1 MATTHHVSSLTLSS
15 RKPVL
20 SSQPSYGR
28 RSLYVCKPISSK
40 ILHLRHNNFFNK
52 TSESIV
58 FATYS
63 DEKVSDND
71 VKELREECGVV
82 AVYGDPDA
90 SRLCCDA
97 LRAIQHRGQEG
108 AGIVTAY
115 DNVLFPLTGVGLVG
129 EVFDESKLGQ
139 LPGEIGIGHVRYSTT
154 GASMLQ
160 NVQPF
165 VSETRL
171 GHLAVAHN
179 GNLTNYE
186 KLKKMLQEKGCIFN
200 TCSDTEAVLRLIDI
214 SKKTTFVLQIIDAC
228 EQLVGS
234 YSMVFLTKDKLVAV
248 RDPRGFRPLVM
259 GRRSNGS
266 VVFASETCALD
277 IIQATYKREVKPG
290 EVIVVDKYGTQTFH
304 LSPQLERSCCSFEP
318 IYFSWHNSEVF
329 GLSVHDFRYNAGI
342 RLATESPVDCDV
354 VIPVPHSGVI
364 AAEGYA
370 FKAGIPYAMGLHRR
384 PDSGRTFIQP
394 TQESRDIGV
403 KRKLTPD
410 PSVLEGKR
418 VVVVDDSIV
427 RGTTAPQIVRMIREA
442 GAKEVH
448 MRIACPPI
456 IGPCMYGVNIKKSEL
471 LANGKTVE
479 EMRQVTGCDSLAF
492 LSLESLKNCLG
503 DDSSGFCKGC
513 FTNEYPIPSSED

>member
-1 MATTHHVSSLTLSS
+1 MATTHISSLTLSP
-15 RKPVL
+15 RKPFL
-20 SSQPSYGR
+20 SSQPFYR
-28 RSLYVCKPISSK
+28 RSLYVLRPSFSK
-40 ILHLRHNNFFNK
+40 ILHLSHNTYFKK

-58 FATYS
+58 SASYL
-63 DEKVSDND
+63 DDQYSDND
-71 VKELREECGVV
+71 EKELREECGVV
-82 AVYGDPDA
+82 GVYGDPDA

-97 LRAIQHRGQEG
+97 LRSIQHRGQEG
-108 AGIVTAY
+108 AGIVTAH
-115 DNVLFPLTGVGLVG
+115 NKVLYPITGVGLVRD
-129 EVFDESKLGQ
+129 VFDESKLGQ
-139 LPGEIGIGHVRYSTT
+139 LPGEMGIGHVRYSTT
-154 GASMLQ
+154 GVSMLQ

-165 VSETRL
+165 VSESQL
-171 GHLAVAHN
+171 GHVAVAHN

-200 TCSDTEAVLRLIDI
+200 TCSDTEVVLRLIDI
-214 SKKTTFVLQIIDAC
+214 SEKATFVLQIIDAC
-228 EQLVGS
+228 KQLVGA
-234 YSMVFLTKDKLVAV
+234 YSLVFLTKDKLVAV

-259 GRRSNGS
+259 GRKSNGS

-277 IIQATYKREVKPG
+277 IIHATYEREVKPG
-290 EVIVVDKYGTQTFH
+290 EVIVVDKDGIQTCF
-304 LSPQLERSCCSFEP
+304 LFPQLERSCCSFEP
-318 IYFSWHNSEVF
+318 IYFSWHNSKVF
-329 GLSVHDFRYNAGI
+329 GLSVHDFRYEAGI
-342 RLATESPVDCDV
+342 RLATESPVDCDI
-354 VIPVPHSGVI
+354 VIPVPNSGVI

-370 FKAGIPYAMGLHRR
+370 FKSGIPYAMGLHCR

-394 TQESRDIGV
+394 TQERRDIGV

-418 VVVVDDSIV
+418 VVAVDDSIV

-456 IGPCMYGVNIKKSEL
+456 IGPCLYGVNIKSSEL

-479 EMRQVTGCDSLAF
+479 EMRQFIGCDSLAF

-513 FTNEYPIPSSED
+513 FTKEYPIPLSED